1 MRVGLYVDGFN
12 AYYGARAM
20 CGHNKPGWRWLDLP
34 RLAMDL
40 VNPTRWPDAE
50 LARFAYCT
58 APRGRGRSRKSA
70 DQENYIAAL
79 KHAYP
84 GAVVP
89 LGSYVARTKTGILVN
104 IDDPSSRVS
113 PDAGPLPSWFPA
125 HETRQNQGR
134 LELLVSVSAFEEKG
148 SDVNVAAHMLL
159 DILDD
164 QIDAAIV
171 ISNDSDL
178 AFPLSA
184 ARQRIP
190 VGTVNPTG
198 SSTPRA
204 LQGDASGGVG
214 RHWWRRLAAPD
225 FFAHQLPKPSGPHA
239 CPSDW

>member
-89 LGSYVARTKTGILVN
+89 LGSYVARTKIGILVN

-134 LELLVSVSAFEEKG
+134 LELLVSVSAFEERDRT
-148 SDVNVAAHMLL
+148 STWRHTCCSTFSMIRLMRRSSSRTT
-159 DILDD
+159 
-164 QIDAAIV
+164 V
-171 ISNDSDL
+171 IWR
-178 AFPLSA
+178 FPF
-184 ARQRIP
+184 RQRD
-190 VGTVNPTG
+190 NG
-198 SSTPRA
+198 SQSVP
-204 LQGDASGGVG
+204 
-214 RHWWRRLAAPD
+214 
-225 FFAHQLPKPSGPHA
+225 
-239 CPSDW
+239 